1 VRHGDIASGALL
13 AALGFFFVAAGRDLG
28 LGRLSDPGS
37 GFLIFW
43 VGLILIALSS
53 GVVVVAWRSGID
65 GEGGTLRSVWAGANW
80 RKVGYVVLVLAVYAW
95 ALPTLG
101 FLLATV
107 VLLLVLFRTVEPQSW
122 TTSVVGS
129 AVATLAA
136 WLLFVKALGTQLPTG
151 LWGVG

>member
-1 VRHGDIASGALL
+1 MRSGDISSGALL
-13 AALGFFFVAAGRDLG
+13 AALGLFFVVAGQDLG
-28 LGRLSDPGS
+28 LGRVSDPGS

-43 VGLILIALSS
+43 VGVILIGLSS
-53 GVVVVAWRSGID
+53 GIVAVAWKSDRE
-65 GEGGTLRSVWAGANW
+65 GEGGTLGAIWAGANW
-80 RKVGYVVLVLAVYAW
+80 RKVGYVVLVLAVYTW

-107 VLLLVLFRTVEPQSW
+107 LLLLVLFRTVEPQSW

-129 AVATLAA
+129 AAATLAA